1 MKLWIPPACVFLLAA
16 AAPAPARKLTFEE
29 RIEIT
34 RGLTAE
40 YATVKVFLPRSK
52 KALPVSQDGSY
63 DKAKWDEAGREHG
76 PAARVGDLVQITRV
90 GIEDDKLIL
99 DINGGFKGGRKWYER
114 IEVGMGSR
122 TSPISNQTNAPG
134 GTTIAILFPKGLPA
148 MEASEFKK
156 ILKPVLD
163 FERRSATEQF
173 VETLPEPIQA
183 AIKEKRAVEGMDRET
198 VLLALGRPKNKVR
211 ETKDG
216 VDYEDWI
223 YGEPPGRIT
232 FVTFEGSKVVRVKE
246 SYAGLGGAVMQ
257 PLEPR

>member
-1 MKLWIPPACVFLLAA
+1 
-16 AAPAPARKLTFEE
+16 
-29 RIEIT
+29 
-34 RGLTAE
+34 
-40 YATVKVFLPRSK
+40 
-52 KALPVSQDGSY
+52 
-63 DKAKWDEAGREHG
+63 
-76 PAARVGDLVQITRV
+76 
-90 GIEDDKLIL
+90 
-99 DINGGFKGGRKWYER
+99 
-114 IEVGMGSR
+114 
-122 TSPISNQTNAPG
+122 
-134 GTTIAILFPKGLPA
+134 

-232 FVTFEGSKVVRVKE
+232 FVTFEGS
-246 SYAGLGGAVMQ
+246 
-257 PLEPR
+257 

>member
-1 MKLWIPPACVFLLAA
+1 MRLWIPPVCVVLLAA

-40 YATVKVFLPRSK
+40 YATVKVLLPRSK
-52 KALPVSQDGSY
+52 KALPINQDGTY
-63 DKAKWDEAGREHG
+63 DKQKWEEAGREHG
-76 PAARVGDLVQITRV
+76 PAARAGDLIQITKV
-90 GIEDDKLIL
+90 DIGDDKLTL

-122 TSPISNQTNAPG
+122 TSPIGSQTTAPG
-134 GTTIAILFPKGLPA
+134 GTSIVILFPKGLPA
-148 MEASEFKK
+148 MEAAEFKK

-183 AIKEKRAVEGMDRET
+183 AIKEQRAVEGMDREM

-211 ETKDG
+211 ESKEG
-216 VDYEDWI
+216 VETEDWI
-223 YGEPPGRIT
+223 FGEPPGKIT

-246 SYAGLGGAVMQ
+246 SYAGLGGAVMP